1 MDSYASSRY
10 DGMVR
15 CGTLNRHPNAEEL
28 FDILTTAIK
37 RCSLIGSSSYDASK
51 AKTNGI
57 IAPHMYAITD
67 ALVVKGIQIV
77 KCHNPQND
85 SDQGIQRYLKNGSYL
100 ISNFSSFVVLN
111 LF

>member
-1 MDSYASSRY
+1 
-10 DGMVR
+10 
-15 CGTLNRHPNAEEL
+15 
-28 FDILTTAIK
+28 
-37 RCSLIGSSSYDASK
+37 
-51 AKTNGI
+51 
-57 IAPHMYAITD
+57 MYAITD